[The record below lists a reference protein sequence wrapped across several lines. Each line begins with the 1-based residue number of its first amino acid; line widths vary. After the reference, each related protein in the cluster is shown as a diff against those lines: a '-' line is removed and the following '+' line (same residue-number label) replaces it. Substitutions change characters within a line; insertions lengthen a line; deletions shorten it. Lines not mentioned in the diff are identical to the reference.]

1 MKVSNSAER
10 AIQVVLWLRQSDKRG
25 KLVNYKKFLELK
37 KMCERAADMD
47 EMITRDDAYHYAKE
61 KGWSVADAKKMF
73 RRDHDV
79 WSVLTR
85 YMAMQSPKVTKAVGY
100 CTAPLIEIWR
110 ELMPPDFVLQD
121 AFVAESWQEAREMCR
136 IGDVSA
142 A

>member
-1 MKVSNSAER
+1 MKVGNSAER
-10 AIQVVLWLRQSDKRG
+10 AIQVVLWLSQKDERW
-25 KLVNYKKFLELK
+25 KLVNYKKFKALK
-37 KMCERAADMD
+37 KMCERAADRG

-61 KGWSVADAKKMF
+61 NGWSVADARKMF

-85 YMAMQSPKVTKAVGY
+85 YMAMQSPKVTRAVVY
-100 CTAPLIEIWR
+100 CTAPIDDAPLIEIWR
-110 ELMPPDFVLQD
+110 EFVLKA

-136 IGDVSA
+136 LEDVSA